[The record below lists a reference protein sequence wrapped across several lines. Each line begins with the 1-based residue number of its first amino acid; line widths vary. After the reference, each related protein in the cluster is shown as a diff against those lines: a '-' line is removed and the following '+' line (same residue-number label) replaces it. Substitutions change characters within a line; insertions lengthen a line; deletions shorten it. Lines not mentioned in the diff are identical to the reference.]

1 MVNREDMNL
10 KMKSMKIVR
19 IIATAC
25 SCVAVILAFI
35 FVFVITPGMDPEMQY
50 KILGNFAMQATIVL
64 WIINTATG
72 LFGRKYTSFRNK
84 VGLVENNEN
93 EKDAGTALALLANYS
108 AVYYVDFEADEVRF
122 IQMGQRIQNY
132 MGKEYAERHPFE
144 YYVNAYSKKLVLPE
158 CQEEFCYEVSR
169 DNLTAKLA
177 DHKYYTYIYLGDKNG
192 TPTYFQMRAARIE
205 NNPNTLVVG
214 FADVDDEVRG
224 REKEREVL
232 IDSLNQTKK
241 ANKAKDEFIS
251 NMSHEMR
258 TPLNGIMGL
267 ALLIESGISDA
278 AEIKEYS
285 SQIMESSKD
294 LLRMVENVLDMSKIK
309 DSVMMLDEKPSSIK
323 YCFYEIKG
331 VLEKECE
338 EKGLKLT
345 ASETVSEKEVY
356 CDIRYLKTAFSHI
369 TSNAVKYT
377 PEGGKVEVSLTET
390 GSGKNY
396 ITYEF
401 KVTDTGIGMDE
412 EFIKHMFEPFRRAA
426 STTESGIFGTGVGLT
441 ITKYI
446 IELMDGSLDIQ
457 SKKGEG
463 TTVTAKIK
471 LRIE

>member
-1 MVNREDMNL
+1 MGKREDMNL

-19 IIATAC
+19 IIAAAF
-25 SCVAVILAFI
+25 SWVAVILAFI
-35 FVFVITPGMDPEMQY
+35 FVFVVTPGKDPASQY
-50 KILGNFAMQATIVL
+50 KILGNFAMHSTIVL
-64 WIINTATG
+64 WVVNTATG
-72 LFGRKYTSFRNK
+72 LFGRKYTTFRNK
-84 VGLVENNEN
+84 VGLVENDEN
-93 EKDAGTALALLANYS
+93 EKDAGLALALLANYS
-108 AVYYVDFEADEVRF
+108 AVYYVDFAADEVRF
-122 IQMGQRIQNY
+122 VQMGQRIQNY
-132 MGKEYAERHPFE
+132 MGKEYAEKHPFE

-192 TPTYFQMRAARIE
+192 TPTYFQMRAARVGD
-205 NNPNTLVVG
+205 NPNTLVVG
-214 FADVDDEVRG
+214 FADVDDEVRA

-278 AEIKEYS
+278 DEIKDYS

-294 LLRMVENVLDMSKIK
+294 LLKMVENVLDMSKIK
-309 DSVMMLDEKPSSIK
+309 DSVMMLDEKPSNIK

-345 ASETVSEKEVY
+345 ASEMMSEQEVY
-356 CDIRYLKTAFSHI
+356 CDIKYLKTAFSHI

-377 PEGGKVEVSLTET
+377 PEGGKIDVSLEEI
-390 GSGKNY
+390 SKGKDC

-401 KVTDTGIGMDE
+401 RVKDTGIGMDE
-412 EFIKHMFEPFRRAA
+412 EFIKHMFEPFQRAA
-426 STTESGIFGTGVGLT
+426 STTESGVFGTGVGLT

-446 IELMDGSLDIQ
+446 IELMDGNLDIQ

-463 TTVTAKIK
+463 TTVTARIRLK
-471 LRIE
+471 LN